1 MVFRREADPATA
13 AFKDVNHGR
22 SGFTNGSRDDHR
34 LGTVRAKQGLGK
46 FYHDRSAG
54 ASSAGGVMNE
64 YGACFS
70 QRLLS
75 GTGRPSFRRCCK
87 SCTEFSRCTACIS
100 GCSDRVTFWAAIGR
114 PSWFSRWRRE
124 RDRSLSH
131 RGLTLH
137 PSVMLNGG

>member
-64 YGACFS
+64 YGA
-70 QRLLS
+70 
-75 GTGRPSFRRCCK
+75 
-87 SCTEFSRCTACIS
+87 
-100 GCSDRVTFWAAIGR
+100 
-114 PSWFSRWRRE
+114 WFSHKSSAVLDGHRFDVAANRAPIGALVPSGLKRGQRRKPHFPAALLAY
-124 RDRSLSH
+124 RDV
-131 RGLTLH
+131 GI
-137 PSVMLNGG
+137 G